1 MWTRL
6 AFSHSVVLPLAS
18 SLPNVLP
25 KELDEKEAKLRVQ
38 AIITA
43 CLSFSAECGGTPAGG
58 ESVVHKLMDAM
69 SLFCGVPG

>member
-18 SLPNVLP
+18 SLPSLLP
-25 KELDEKEAKLRVQ
+25 TELDEKEAKLRFQ

-58 ESVVHKLMDAM
+58 ESR
-69 SLFCGVPG
+69 GP